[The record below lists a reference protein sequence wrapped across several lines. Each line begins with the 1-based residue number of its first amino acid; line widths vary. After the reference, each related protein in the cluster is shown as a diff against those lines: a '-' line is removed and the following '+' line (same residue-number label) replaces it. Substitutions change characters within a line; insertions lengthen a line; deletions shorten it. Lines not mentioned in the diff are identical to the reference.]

1 MYETPSLHM
10 FGYSSEQLKLREY
23 QELKDMIKS
32 QEKLA
37 QITHSKLKEDLQ
49 RDFENDIENQVEE
62 KILDAVAIAKAHQ
75 TLDPQEIQDVLLNT
89 KLMNDI
95 YSQFSD
101 LSKTINKLEQNMK
114 KSFAEQRIALV
125 NEVLNLI
132 HNNSFEMLT
141 VRNLK
146 FMSQVGQAGMIL
158 NEDEVNNILNSLDQN
173 KITITNNIIQLLYDK
188 GLFDSFPNKDQAFA
202 NYLTFSESY
211 LKEKYGKT
219 IPTSNGEYYLSDL
232 GYSTRQSILKSLKK
246 SSYKDLVDM
255 KHRMKLTPTEIN
267 FILYDGTK
275 TLSLPDPNGFSPAPY
290 DVESR
295 INKRLQS
302 ELQKVN
308 SFNNSI
314 QNISLM
320 MKYYE
325 MEEKKYKQKY
335 NKYKLINNLINSLDG
350 IIVIGTTS
358 ASISLSITGVGIIVV
373 PITAGVGCATGILVK
388 LCSSYLSKIINL
400 STLLFRRLLTTLDNF
415 KSLA

>member
-1 MYETPSLHM
+1 MYETPSLHKI
-10 FGYSSEQLKLREY
+10 GYSSEQLKLREY

-32 QEKLA
+32 QEKIA

-62 KILDAVAIAKAHQ
+62 KGHQ

-89 KLMNDI
+89 KLINDI

-114 KSFAEQRIALV
+114 KSFAEQRTALI

-146 FMSQVGQAGMIL
+146 FLSSVGQAGMIL
-158 NEDEVNNILNSLDQN
+158 NENEIIRIFNNLDQN

-219 IPTSNGEYYLSDL
+219 IPTSDGDYYLSDL
-232 GYSTRQSILKSLKK
+232 EYSTRQSILESLKK
-246 SSYKDLVDM
+246 DSYKDLVDM
-255 KHRMKLTPTEIN
+255 KHRMKLTPTEIS
-267 FILYDGTK
+267 FILYD
-275 TLSLPDPNGFSPAPY
+275 
-290 DVESR
+290 
-295 INKRLQS
+295 
-302 ELQKVN
+302 
-308 SFNNSI
+308 
-314 QNISLM
+314 
-320 MKYYE
+320 
-325 MEEKKYKQKY
+325 
-335 NKYKLINNLINSLDG
+335 
-350 IIVIGTTS
+350 
-358 ASISLSITGVGIIVV
+358 
-373 PITAGVGCATGILVK
+373 
-388 LCSSYLSKIINL
+388 
-400 STLLFRRLLTTLDNF
+400 
-415 KSLA
+415 

>member
-1 MYETPSLHM
+1 MYETPSLHK

-49 RDFENDIENQVEE
+49 RDFENDIENQ
-62 KILDAVAIAKAHQ
+62 
-75 TLDPQEIQDVLLNT
+75 EI
-89 KLMNDI
+89 DI

-114 KSFAEQRIALV
+114 KSFAEQRTALV

-158 NEDEVNNILNSLDQN
+158 NEDEINKIFNSLDQN

-219 IPTSNGEYYLSDL
+219 IPTSDGEYYLSDL
-232 GYSTRQSILKSLKK
+232 EYSTRQSILESLKK
-246 SSYKDLVDM
+246 DSYKDLVDM

-267 FILYDGTK
+267 FILYD
-275 TLSLPDPNGFSPAPY
+275 
-290 DVESR
+290 
-295 INKRLQS
+295 
-302 ELQKVN
+302 
-308 SFNNSI
+308 
-314 QNISLM
+314 
-320 MKYYE
+320 
-325 MEEKKYKQKY
+325 
-335 NKYKLINNLINSLDG
+335 
-350 IIVIGTTS
+350 
-358 ASISLSITGVGIIVV
+358 
-373 PITAGVGCATGILVK
+373 
-388 LCSSYLSKIINL
+388 
-400 STLLFRRLLTTLDNF
+400 
-415 KSLA
+415 

>member
-1 MYETPSLHM
+1 MYETPSLHK

-62 KILDAVAIAKAHQ
+62 KMLEQ

-114 KSFAEQRIALV
+114 KSFAEQRTALV

-158 NEDEVNNILNSLDQN
+158 NEDEINKIFNSLDQN

-188 GLFDSFPNKDQAFA
+188 GLFDSFPNKGQAFA

-219 IPTSNGEYYLSDL
+219 IPTSDGEYYLSDL
-232 GYSTRQSILKSLKK
+232 EYSTRQSILESLKK
-246 SSYKDLVDM
+246 DSYKDLVDM

-267 FILYDGTK
+267 FILYD
-275 TLSLPDPNGFSPAPY
+275 
-290 DVESR
+290 
-295 INKRLQS
+295 
-302 ELQKVN
+302 
-308 SFNNSI
+308 
-314 QNISLM
+314 
-320 MKYYE
+320 
-325 MEEKKYKQKY
+325 
-335 NKYKLINNLINSLDG
+335 
-350 IIVIGTTS
+350 
-358 ASISLSITGVGIIVV
+358 
-373 PITAGVGCATGILVK
+373 
-388 LCSSYLSKIINL
+388 
-400 STLLFRRLLTTLDNF
+400 
-415 KSLA
+415 

>member
-1 MYETPSLHM
+1 MYETPSLHK

-49 RDFENDIENQVEE
+49 RDFENDIENQEKLIEE
-62 KILDAVAIAKAHQ
+62 KILDAKAHQ

-101 LSKTINKLEQNMK
+101 LSKTINKLEQSMK
-114 KSFAEQRIALV
+114 KSFAEQRTALV

-146 FMSQVGQAGMIL
+146 FISTLGQAGMIL
-158 NEDEVNNILNSLDQN
+158 NEDEINKIFNSLDQN

-219 IPTSNGEYYLSDL
+219 IPTSDGEYYLSDL
-232 GYSTRQSILKSLKK
+232 EYSTRQSILESLKK
-246 SSYKDLVDM
+246 DSYKDLVDM

-267 FILYDGTK
+267 FILYD
-275 TLSLPDPNGFSPAPY
+275 
-290 DVESR
+290 
-295 INKRLQS
+295 
-302 ELQKVN
+302 
-308 SFNNSI
+308 
-314 QNISLM
+314 
-320 MKYYE
+320 
-325 MEEKKYKQKY
+325 
-335 NKYKLINNLINSLDG
+335 
-350 IIVIGTTS
+350 
-358 ASISLSITGVGIIVV
+358 
-373 PITAGVGCATGILVK
+373 
-388 LCSSYLSKIINL
+388 
-400 STLLFRRLLTTLDNF
+400 
-415 KSLA
+415 